1 MPAQP
6 RTTRRLVIV
15 LGDQLDLDSLALQDF
30 SPEEDVIW
38 MCEAAQESTHVPS
51 SKHRIVM
58 FLSAMRH
65 FAMQLHDANWSVDYT
80 LLDAPNHS
88 GTLMGELKK
97 ALQKFKPQEMVIT
110 QPGEYRLLK
119 GLEELSKA
127 TKTPLRVTPDSHF
140 FTQPKDFELFANSRK
155 QLRMEYWYRELREKF
170 NILMQDGKPAG
181 GQWNFDADNRK
192 SFDKNGPIGVPTV
205 AEFTPDE
212 VTTEVIKLV
221 NGYFKNHI
229 GNLEIFSRPVTR
241 EHALVS
247 LNLFIKERL
256 PLFGDFED
264 AMWTNE
270 PWLYHS
276 HLSAALNLKL
286 LNPREV
292 LLAAEKAYESGHA
305 PIESVEGFIRQ
316 ILGWREYVRGMYWLK
331 MPQYLELNHLNAT
344 HSLPGFYWTGDT
356 EMVCLSQSIQ
366 QTIDHGYAHHIQR
379 LMVLGLYTLM
389 YGVNPLEVHEWFLS
403 VFVDAV
409 EWAELP
415 NSLGMSQ
422 YADGGLMASKPYIAS
437 GKYIQRMSNYCKS
450 CKFDPSISVGP
461 KACPFT
467 TLYWDFLIQHQNL
480 LAKNPRM
487 GMQVRNLARFDAEKV
502 IAIKNAATQHR
513 ESVSKVNKSKNYS

>member
-1 MPAQP
+1 
-6 RTTRRLVIV
+6 
-15 LGDQLDLDSLALQDF
+15 
-30 SPEEDVIW
+30 
-38 MCEAAQESTHVPS
+38 
-51 SKHRIVM
+51 
-58 FLSAMRH
+58 
-65 FAMQLHDANWSVDYT
+65 
-80 LLDAPNHS
+80 
-88 GTLMGELKK
+88 
-97 ALQKFKPQEMVIT
+97 
-110 QPGEYRLLK
+110 
-119 GLEELSKA
+119 
-127 TKTPLRVTPDSHF
+127 
-140 FTQPKDFELFANSRK
+140 
-155 QLRMEYWYRELREKF
+155 
-170 NILMQDGKPAG
+170 
-181 GQWNFDADNRK
+181 
-192 SFDKNGPIGVPTV
+192 
-205 AEFTPDE
+205 
-212 VTTEVIKLV
+212 
-221 NGYFKNHI
+221 
-229 GNLEIFSRPVTR
+229 
-241 EHALVS
+241 
-247 LNLFIKERL
+247 
-256 PLFGDFED
+256 
-264 AMWTNE
+264 MWTNE

-513 ESVSKVNKSKNYS
+513 ESVSKVNNSKNYS